1 MEPTAGQREDYL
13 KILSFVNKEIPSFV
27 GNARTFRDQGLPIDN
42 ISDFALGM
50 VYHDY
55 FEKVIKYNVKYV
67 QEHPETTNDRDLA
80 DLGDI
85 AIDVFKTDANTT
97 KELIQKELSKNL

>member
-13 KILSFVNKEIPSFV
+13 KILSFVNREIPSFV
-27 GNARTFRDQGLPIDN
+27 GNACTFRDQGMRIDN

-50 VYHDY
+50 VYHNY
-55 FEKVIKYNVKYV
+55 FEKAIKYNVQYV
-67 QEHPETTNDRDLA
+67 REHPETTTERDLA

-85 AIDVFKTDANTT
+85 AIDVFKTEANTI
-97 KELIQKELSKNL
+97 KELIQKELSKN